1 MAINSNASSFGA
13 DMLHYASLKGEADSG
28 PLFFALAHKAELG
41 ELKHKLDHA
50 EKNGEKLRPVVLD
63 YFKATPQGEELDK
76 EYAGLLAVKQKTPD
90 QVVRQQTILELFN
103 QVNIQTL
110 RNIETLSGI
119 NKLNALDRTVNI
131 QRIQGSNKYAC
142 YVISAQKN
150 DDGTMKEFIHVP
162 FTATQ
167 LRRLAAMDM
176 SKDLSASMATTDI
189 RKATDSLKS
198 GAANKDKG
206 SEQAIPRA
214 DIGKV
219 AKQLETSISGTVID
233 GKLEG
238 VSAAT
243 RNDVMLLW
251 AHLDATLSEEEKSKA
266 RAAFAKDAAPIEPV
280 KTTVP
285 VQVIKKGVRS
295 KKVA

>member
-1 MAINSNASSFGA
+1 MAIKSNVTSFGA
-13 DMLHYASLKGEADSG
+13 DILHYAGLKGEADSG
-28 PLFFALAHKAELG
+28 PLFFALAHKRELS
-41 ELKHKLDHA
+41 ELKHKLDQA
-50 EKNGEKLRPVVLD
+50 EKSGEKLRPIVLD
-63 YFKATPQGEELDK
+63 YFKATPEGEELDK
-76 EYAGLLAVKQKTPD
+76 EYASLLAVKQKTPD
-90 QVVRQQTILELFN
+90 QVVKQQTILELFN

-110 RNIETLSGI
+110 RNIETLSGV
-119 NKLNALDRTVNI
+119 KMLEALGRSVNI
-131 QRIQGSNKYAC
+131 TRIQGSNKYAC
-142 YVISAQKN
+142 YVLNNAKN
-150 DDGTMKEFIHVP
+150 DDGTMIEFIHVP

-167 LRRLAAMDM
+167 LRRLPQLAIGTVN
-176 SKDLSASMATTDI
+176 SGMATADI

-206 SEQAIPRA
+206 NVDAIARG

-219 AKQLETSISGTVID
+219 AKQLETSIAGTVID

-251 AHLDATLSEEEKSKA
+251 AHLDATLSDEEKNKA

-280 KTTVP
+280 KTDVP
-285 VQVIKKGVRS
+285 VKVIKQGKRTT
-295 KKVA
+295 KAA